1 MSNLIKHLPKY
12 YSKSAVMAA
21 VLLPHENELARIVAK
36 VEDTEKQMIISE
48 ATSALDRYEQDLCIE
63 TNHTESYEVRRSRI
77 LAKLRGLKTI
87 TKTALKNV
95 VKTYID
101 GIVTI
106 EERSNDFVVD
116 IKFVTRKGIP
126 GTMSDI
132 EKAVDEVIPAHLYV
146 NYIFTYRTWD
156 DVYEFIGTW
165 DSVSAYTWDGLSTKE
180 ILQNLYIDE
189 DTQRVYYRSTN
200 DGNATLIFD
209 TDGRPYARYYEGE

>member
-12 YSKSAVMAA
+12 YNKSAVMAA
-21 VLLPHENELARIVAK
+21 ILLPHENELARIIAK

-48 ATSALDRYEQDLCIE
+48 ATTALDRYEADLCIE

-87 TKTALKNV
+87 TKKTLINV

-106 EERSNDFVVD
+106 EEHSNEFTVD

-132 EKAVDEVIPAHLYV
+132 EKAVEDVIPAHLYV

-156 DVYEFIGTW
+156 DIYEFVGTW
-165 DSVSAYTWDGLSTKE
+165 DAASVYTWDGLSIKE
-180 ILQNLYIDE
+180 VLQNLYIDE
-189 DTQRVYYRSTN
+189 VTKRVYYRSTN

-209 TDGRPYARYYEGE
+209 TDGRPYARLYEGE

>member
-1 MSNLIKHLPKY
+1 MSKLIKHLPKY
-12 YSKSAVMAA
+12 YNKSAVMAA
-21 VLLPHENELARIVAK
+21 ILLPHENELARIIAK

-48 ATSALDRYEQDLCIE
+48 ATTALDRYEQDLCIE

-87 TKTALKNV
+87 TKNTLINV

-106 EERSNDFVVD
+106 EEYSNEFTVD

-132 EKAVDEVIPAHLYV
+132 EKAVEDVIPAHLYV

-156 DVYEFIGTW
+156 DIYEFVGTW
-165 DSVSAYTWDGLSTKE
+165 DAASVYTWDGLSIKE
-180 ILQNLYIDE
+180 VLQNLYID
-189 DTQRVYYRSTN
+189 DVTKRVYYRSTN

-209 TDGRPYARYYEGE
+209 TDGRPYARLYEGE

>member
-1 MSNLIKHLPKY
+1 
-12 YSKSAVMAA
+12 MAA
-21 VLLPHENELARIVAK
+21 ILLPHENELARIIAK

-48 ATSALDRYEQDLCIE
+48 ATTALDRYEQDLCIE
-63 TNHTESYEVRRSRI
+63 TNHAESYEVRRSRI

-87 TKTALKNV
+87 TKKTLINV

-106 EERSNDFVVD
+106 EEHSNEFTVD

-132 EKAVDEVIPAHLYV
+132 EKAVEDVIPAHLYV

-156 DVYEFIGTW
+156 DIYEFVGTW
-165 DSVSAYTWDGLSTKE
+165 DAASVYTWDGLSIKE
-180 ILQNLYIDE
+180 VLQNLYINE
-189 DTQRVYYRSTN
+189 VTKRVYYRSTN

-209 TDGRPYARYYEGE
+209 TDGRPYARLYEGE

>member
-1 MSNLIKHLPKY
+1 
-12 YSKSAVMAA
+12 MAA

-48 ATSALDRYEQDLCIE
+48 ATSALDRYEQDLYIE

-106 EERSNDFVVD
+106 EEHSNDFVVD

-156 DVYEFIGTW
+156 VVYEFIGTW

>member
-48 ATSALDRYEQDLCIE
+48 ATSALDRYEQDLCID
-63 TNHTESYEVRRSRI
+63 TNHPESYEVRRSRI

-106 EERSNDFVVD
+106 EEHSNDFVVD